1 MRAQSHKVSSAYNEY
16 CAVAAIMLDV
26 TETADQKPLH
36 MKLPVKLLPSS
47 QREGLKDLELI

>member
-1 MRAQSHKVSSAYNEY
+1 MRVHSNKVSSAYNRY

-36 MKLPVKLLPSS
+36 LKLPVKLLPSS

>member
-1 MRAQSHKVSSAYNEY
+1 MRAHSHKVSSAYNEY

-26 TETADQKPLH
+26 RESADQNPLH
-36 MKLPVKLLPSS
+36 MKLPLKLLPLS